1 MLRAPTVTVVVT
13 YNVLNWWKYSTIA
26 KYLTNKADSWI
37 GTSKAEVVLGL
48 GGDDSL
54 DGKEGKDQLH
64 GGNDNDTI
72 RGGTEARQALGRCW
86 QR

>member
-1 MLRAPTVTVVVT
+1 M
-13 YNVLNWWKYSTIA
+13 
-26 KYLTNKADSWI
+26 
-37 GTSKAEVVLGL
+37 LGL